1 MTCETARMLLTFF
14 GRRGSELAP
23 EDAAALDT
31 HVAACPGCA
40 ARLRDEQAFD
50 GRVGR
55 AMRAVAV
62 PTELRGKIAD
72 SLAVERG
79 AWFRGRAAAL
89 AGVAAVLILGFGG
102 YVAYEIQHAPAL
114 SADGVVRYED
124 QQVDDPVG
132 KISDRLSKHGLRYNP
147 QRAFDL
153 RQLAEVGT
161 ADLMGRDVPR
171 LYFHNLRKNTYAK
184 VYVVSDRTFN
194 WKALDPAD
202 ATFRSEYGHQ
212 VTVIPDAVR
221 GDVGYI
227 VVYTGDS
234 LDVFFESTSSN

>member
-1 MTCETARMLLTFF
+1 MNCETARMLLTFF
-14 GRRGSELAP
+14 GRRGSELAA
-23 EDAAALDT
+23 EDAAALDA
-31 HVAACPGCA
+31 HVAGCPGCA

-50 GRVGR
+50 DRVGR
-55 AMRAVAV
+55 AMLNITV
-62 PTELRGKIAD
+62 PATLRGKIAD
-72 SLAVERG
+72 SLAAERG

-89 AGVAAVLILGFGG
+89 AGVVAALVLGFGG
-102 YVAYEIQHAPAL
+102 YVGYQIQTAPVLTADAVVHHA
-114 SADGVVRYED
+114 D
-124 QQVDDPVG
+124 QQVNDRAG
-132 KISDRLSKHGLRYNP
+132 RISGVLSEHGMRYNP

-153 RQLAEVGT
+153 NQLGAVGT
-161 ADLMGRDVPR
+161 ESLMGRAVPVLHFR
-171 LYFHNLRKNTYAK
+171 NLRRNTYAD

-212 VTVIPDAVR
+212 VVVIPDAVR

-234 LDVFFESTSSN
+234 LDVFLETTSSN

>member
-1 MTCETARMLLTFF
+1 MNCETARMLLTFF
-14 GRRGSELAP
+14 GTRGSELAP

-62 PTELRGKIAD
+62 PADLRGKIAD

-89 AGVAAVLILGFGG
+89 AGVAAALILGFGG

-114 SADGVVRYED
+114 TADGVVEHED
-124 QQVDDPVG
+124 QQVNDPAG
-132 KISDRLSKHGLRYNP
+132 RISRVLSEHGLRYNP

-153 RQLAEVGT
+153 RQLDTVSTER
-161 ADLMGRDVPR
+161 LMGRAVPMLHFR
-171 LYFHNLRKNTYAK
+171 NLRKNTYAN

-234 LDVFFESTSSN
+234 LDVFLETTSSN